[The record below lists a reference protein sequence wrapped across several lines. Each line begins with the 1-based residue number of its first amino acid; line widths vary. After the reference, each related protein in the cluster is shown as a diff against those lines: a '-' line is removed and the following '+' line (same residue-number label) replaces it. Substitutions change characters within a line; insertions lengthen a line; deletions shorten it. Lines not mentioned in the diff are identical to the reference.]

1 MNQHDRDRM
10 KKLLREALPPVD
22 ADTEP
27 ERDLWPAML
36 RRLDKDSAE
45 SLSTGRIRFNWAW
58 FDGALAAGL
67 ALLIVSFPAAIPL
80 LLYYL

>member
-1 MNQHDRDRM
+1 MTEHDQDSM
-10 KKLLREALPPVD
+10 KKLLQQALPPVK

-27 ERDLWPAML
+27 PRDLWPAML
-36 RRLDKDSAE
+36 RRLDQDTAAPVQS
-45 SLSTGRIRFNWAW
+45 GFNWAW

-67 ALLIVSFPAAIPL
+67 AILVASFPAAIPL